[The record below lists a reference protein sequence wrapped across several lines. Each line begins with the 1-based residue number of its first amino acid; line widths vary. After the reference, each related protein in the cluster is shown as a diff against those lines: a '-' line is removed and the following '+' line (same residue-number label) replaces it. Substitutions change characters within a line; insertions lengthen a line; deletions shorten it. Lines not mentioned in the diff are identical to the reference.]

1 MAAAGEST
9 QEEEDIEFP
18 AISPAPV
25 LIALLNLVH
34 ALVIWVVA
42 VTVHLPRYLLFSKQ
56 RRITIDVKEPTGE
69 NRRWC
74 RENPGLRGFVLELQ
88 TPTGAFKAYKCN
100 STEPHL
106 IRNDYVDGKFS
117 FLLATDPPVNNLL
130 ERTGRRFE
138 MRIQGRCLITPTDGR
153 LFVGAELQQRPKLN
167 IATKALVKGAM
178 AFISRRTPG
187 LEWSLNDDG
196 KARCAFPCATGVDL
210 FVATHADQT
219 PPDLRGELVEEDRN
233 KRRASSLDNMP
244 RFAADGTTYT
254 LTLQS
259 SFVDFTKWRVAN
271 MPIGSPSLE
280 SLMGSQ
286 PIDVV
291 VYDRDPLDATKKRYW
306 LRYRCRWDAAL
317 ARFAERGDTATQ
329 APRDAPPCRSGC
341 AVVCD
346 VAVDTGR
353 GYAVLR
359 DRAAAPPLK
368 LVARDGGREQLADGD
383 VIRVQSEGTY
393 LTSTRQ
399 GWLAWR
405 ESKSQEP
412 RKEEF
417 FVLKTDGPLT
427 LHAPFSLVSLV
438 RPESSVALATG
449 APSSRYGG
457 RLLRLRKKCPAE
469 DVVRLRALDFVED
482 SEDFEEYDD
491 VEEDQGWRVSNIA
504 CAGFVEAVDRRAMRA
519 CRAYALV
526 ATLTSDKEQKQVT
539 RLRTADELAA
549 VLGLTA
555 ASLTCG
561 PGGGVPTQR
570 RKRDAAKASAAKAV
584 QTATKVKDGLKHAA
598 SRRAAEFSEWRR
610 RRSAVSETSA
620 VVDEDSD
627 PESPAALRAFDD
639 EGPSDAEEPPMD
651 EDDDEEEEEEE
662 EEEADDDV
670 EEPVEEAPVVDDA
683 YYADPDDSEIP
694 DRGPPASI
702 LNEGSPWAAPVNND
716 RPPFH
721 RSAGDGAAHLLRRR
735 LDAWLATTHD
745 NERTRRDAWG
755 LVGRARAL
763 DEGFLRGGA
772 AEVGVTSEVL
782 RRQQDDS
789 IAVVARSLG
798 EGHWAEQLAVLRKG
812 RLDVLDALGS
822 PKKIALPLNEVLAC
836 RFVEGPFPTLVVETV
851 GLCHYLGFADDDKRD
866 AFATS
871 LSIARSRAAEFTPD
885 DACLPTARDPRDA
898 FILKPPSYKQA
909 RLVLNARRLSF
920 DLSLEEDGLPPW
932 ARARNLLRRLAAASP
947 DAAATAQAELFD
959 EAASLKRIA
968 LADVG
973 TPAEALA
980 FFLNLYHALLLHALL
995 VLGAPR
1001 DATTFARTVSYD
1013 VCGDVFSLNDLA
1025 QCVLRGRLRPE
1036 QEIVVPEATTATRA
1050 GRALAAGAKLRDA
1063 ISKRSASPPKPPTPS
1078 NARSSF
1084 VAAPALDDAHWALAL
1099 AASDGRVA
1107 LAAHSGARDFP
1118 STIMEADPATLP
1130 ATLDAACARFLDRPG
1145 CVSIDERRRVVA
1157 LPAACELLVSDQ
1169 EPREV
1174 VRALLRFVG
1183 KRLWHRLSALLRD
1196 EAPVAVV
1203 FRPAARR
1210 FH

>member
-1 MAAAGEST
+1 MADESP
-9 QEEEDIEFP
+9 QDEDEDIEFP

-56 RRITIDVKEPTGE
+56 RRITLPEKEPTGE
-69 NRRWC
+69 TRRWC

-88 TPTGAFKAYKCN
+88 TPSNTFKAYKCN
-100 STEPHL
+100 STEPHPL
-106 IRNDYVDGKFS
+106 KNDYVDGKFS

-130 ERTGRRFE
+130 EKTGRRFE
-138 MRIQGRCLITPTDGR
+138 MRIQGRCLTTPTDGR
-153 LFVGAELQQRPKLN
+153 LFVGAELSQRPKLN

-210 FVATHADQT
+210 FIATSEGQT
-219 PPDLRGELVEEDRN
+219 PPDLRGELTEEDRVT
-233 KRRASSLDNMP
+233 RRASSLDNMP
-244 RFAADGTTYT
+244 KFAADGTTYT
-254 LTLQS
+254 LTLHS
-259 SFVDFTKWRVAN
+259 AAVDFTKWRVAN
-271 MPIGSPSLE
+271 MPIGSPSLD
-280 SLMGSQ
+280 SLMGPQ

-291 VYDRDPLDATKKRYW
+291 VYDRDPADATKKRYW

-353 GYAVLR
+353 GYAVVR

-368 LVARDGGREQLADGD
+368 LVARDGGREPLADGD
-383 VIRVQSEGTY
+383 VIRVQSEDTY

-405 ESKSQEP
+405 ESKGQEP

-427 LHAPFSLVSLV
+427 LRAPFSLVSLV
-438 RPESSVALATG
+438 RPESCVGLATG

-491 VEEDQGWRVSNIA
+491 VEEDQGWRVSTIA
-504 CAGFVEAVDRRAMRA
+504 CAGFVEVVDRRAMRA

-526 ATLTSDKEQKQVT
+526 ATLTSETEQKQVT

-555 ASLTCG
+555 ASLNCG

-570 RKRDAAKASAAKAV
+570 RKRDAAKAQAAKAV

-610 RRSAVSETSA
+610 RRSQAS
-620 VVDEDSD
+620 VVEDESD
-627 PESPAALRAFDD
+627 PDSPAALRAFDD
-639 EGPSDAEEPPMD
+639 EGPSDAEEPLMD
-651 EDDDEEEEEEE
+651 EDDEEEEEEE
-662 EEEADDDV
+662 EEEALV
-670 EEPVEEAPVVDDA
+670 EEEPVEEEAPVIEED

-702 LNEGSPWAAPVNND
+702 LNEGSPWAAPVTTD

-721 RSAGDGAAHLLRRR
+721 RSAGDRAAHLLRRR
-735 LDAWLATTHD
+735 LDAWLETAHD
-745 NERTRRDAWG
+745 NEKTRRDAWG
-755 LVGRARAL
+755 LVGRARVL

-822 PKKIALPLNEVLAC
+822 PKKVALPLNEVLAC

-851 GLCHYLGFADDDKRD
+851 GLCHYLGFADEDRRD
-866 AFATS
+866 AFATA
-871 LSIARSRAAEFTPD
+871 LSIARSRAAEFAPD
-885 DACLPTARDPRDA
+885 ETTRDPRDA

-920 DLSLEEDGLPPW
+920 DLVEEEDELPPW

-973 TPAEALA
+973 SPLEALA

-1001 DATTFARTVSYD
+1001 DATTFSKQVSYD

-1025 QCVLRGRLRPE
+1025 QCVLRGRLR
-1036 QEIVVPEATTATRA
+1036 QESEDIVPEATTATRA
-1050 GRALAAGAKLRDA
+1050 GRALDAVRAKLP
-1063 ISKRSASPPKPPTPS
+1063 KRSASPPKPPTPS
-1078 NARSSF
+1078 NARS
-1084 VAAPALDDAHWALAL
+1084 PALDDAHWALAL

-1118 STIMEADPATLP
+1118 SVIMEADPATLP

-1145 CVSIDERRRVVA
+1145 CVSVDERRRVVA
-1157 LPAACELLVSDQ
+1157 LPAACELLVADP
-1169 EPREV
+1169 EPRDV

-1203 FRPAARR
+1203 YRPAARR
-1210 FH
+1210 FHEALELSSV